1 MIYKFYDTCS
11 LLLKVDNLWEE
22 DSTLVLSSI
31 TLEELENIK
40 TASNK
45 DPDVKFAAR
54 KLSREL
60 DEHFGDGSYTVMI
73 WSQDLMEDLAD
84 EHLPITNDSKIIICA
99 KNYMQLIKPEDEFF
113 FYTNDICCKHLAH
126 IALDCP
132 IRSVEEEKYDYD
144 GYKIIQMNDDE
155 MAYFYSNPTE
165 NKYDLH
171 VNEYLLVQDINGE
184 IVDKLCWTGENYRHV
199 SYETFKSNY
208 FGNVKPM
215 KDDIYQVLAA
225 DSLSNNKITLI
236 KGPAGT
242 GKTYLSLGFL
252 LHKLERNKIDKI
264 IIFCNTVAT
273 KNSAKLGYYPGTRD
287 EKLLD
292 SQIGNML
299 ISKLGG
305 RLAVEQ
311 MIEQEELVLLPLSD
325 IRGYDTSGM
334 NAGIYISEAQNL
346 DIELMKLTLQRIG
359 QDSICIIDGDYGA
372 QVDDIHFAGSSNG
385 MRRASKVFRGKKP
398 YGEVTL
404 KKIHRSEIASIA
416 EEM

>member
-22 DSTLVLSSI
+22 DTVLVLSSI

-40 TASNK
+40 TAANK

-54 KLSREL
+54 KLAHEL

-73 WSQDLMEDLAD
+73 WNNDLMEDLVEA
-84 EHLPITNDSKIIICA
+84 HLPVTNDSKIIICA
-99 KNYMQLIKPEDEFF
+99 KAYQALINPEDEYF
-113 FYTNDICCKHLAH
+113 FYTNDICCKHMAH
-126 IALDCP
+126 LTLDCP
-132 IRSVEEEKYDYD
+132 IRSYEEEKYDYD
-144 GYKIIQMNDDE
+144 GYLEVIMDDE
-155 MAYFYSNPTE
+155 EMADFYSNPEE
-165 NKYDLH
+165 NKYGLY
-171 VNEYLLVQDINGE
+171 VNQYILVCDIDGE
-184 IVDKLCWTGENYRHV
+184 VVDKLCWTGNGYRHLT
-199 SYETFKSNY
+199 YNNFKSNH

-215 KDDIYQVLAA
+215 KDDIYQALAA
-225 DSLSNNKITLI
+225 DSFENNRITLV
-236 KGPAGT
+236 KGPART
-242 GKTYLSLGFL
+242 GKTYLSLGYL
-252 LHKLERNKIDKI
+252 MHKLERGKIDKI

-299 ISKLGG
+299 SAKLGD
-305 RLAVEQ
+305 RSVVED
-311 MIEQEELVLLPLSD
+311 MIRKEELVLLPLSD

-334 NAGIYISEAQNL
+334 CASIYISEAQNL

-359 QDSICIIDGDYGA
+359 EDSICIIDGDYNA
-372 QVDDIHFAGSSNG
+372 QVDDIHFAGSNNG
-385 MRRASKVFRGKKP
+385 MRRASKVYRGEDI

-404 KKIHRSEIASIA
+404 KNIHRSRIARIA
-416 EEM
+416 EKL

>member
-22 DSTLVLSSI
+22 DTVLVLSSI

-40 TASNK
+40 TAANK

-54 KLSREL
+54 KLAHEL

-73 WSQDLMEDLAD
+73 WNNDLMDDLVNA
-84 EHLPITNDSKIIICA
+84 HLPVTNDSKIIICA
-99 KNYMQLIKPEDEFF
+99 KAYQALINPEDEYF
-113 FYTNDICCKHLAH
+113 FYTNDICCKHMAH
-126 IALDCP
+126 LTLDCP
-132 IRSVEEEKYDYD
+132 IRSHEEEKYDYD
-144 GYKIIQMNDDE
+144 GYLEVIMNDEE
-155 MAYFYSNPTE
+155 MADFYSNPEE
-165 NKYDLH
+165 NKYGLY
-171 VNEYLLVQDINGE
+171 VNQYIVVCDIDGAV
-184 IVDKLCWTGENYRHV
+184 VDRLCWTGNGYRHLT
-199 SYETFKSNY
+199 YNNFKSNH

-215 KDDIYQVLAA
+215 KDDVYQALAA
-225 DSLSNNKITLI
+225 DSFENNRITLV

-242 GKTYLSLGFL
+242 GKTYLSLGYL
-252 LHKLERNKIDKI
+252 MHKLERGKIDKI

-299 ISKLGG
+299 SAKLGD
-305 RLAVEQ
+305 RSVVED
-311 MIEQEELVLLPLSD
+311 MIRKEELVLLPLSD

-334 NAGIYISEAQNL
+334 CAGIYISEAQNL

-359 QDSICIIDGDYGA
+359 EDSICIIDGDYNA
-372 QVDDIHFAGSSNG
+372 QVDDIHFAGSNNG
-385 MRRASKVFRGKKP
+385 MRRASKVYRGEDI

-404 KKIHRSEIASIA
+404 KNIHRSRIARIA
-416 EEM
+416 EKL

>member
-1 MIYKFYDTCS
+1 M
-11 LLLKVDNLWEE
+11 
-22 DSTLVLSSI
+22 
-31 TLEELENIK
+31 
-40 TASNK
+40 
-45 DPDVKFAAR
+45 
-54 KLSREL
+54 
-60 DEHFGDGSYTVMI
+60 
-73 WSQDLMEDLAD
+73 
-84 EHLPITNDSKIIICA
+84 
-99 KNYMQLIKPEDEFF
+99 
-113 FYTNDICCKHLAH
+113 
-126 IALDCP
+126 
-132 IRSVEEEKYDYD
+132 
-144 GYKIIQMNDDE
+144 
-155 MAYFYSNPTE
+155 
-165 NKYDLH
+165 
-171 VNEYLLVQDINGE
+171 
-184 IVDKLCWTGENYRHV
+184 
-199 SYETFKSNY
+199 
-208 FGNVKPM
+208 
-215 KDDIYQVLAA
+215 LAA